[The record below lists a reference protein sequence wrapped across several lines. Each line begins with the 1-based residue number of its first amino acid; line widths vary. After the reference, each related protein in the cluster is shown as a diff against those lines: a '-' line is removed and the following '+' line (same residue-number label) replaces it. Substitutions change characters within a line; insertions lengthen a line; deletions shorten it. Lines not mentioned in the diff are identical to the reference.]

1 MCTAVK
7 LSLSMQISQ
16 GKDVVGKNDK
26 VGPSIEN
33 IKGNVLEALAL
44 MYICCCSV
52 AKLYPTLCDPMD
64 CRMPDFPVLHHLPQF
79 AQTHVHWVNDAIQPS
94 HPLLSPSSPALNLS
108 QQQGLF
114 QRVSSSQSIGAK
126 VLDLQLSASVLLVNI
141 YSWFPLGLTGLMS
154 LQSKGLSRVFSS
166 ITIQKHK

>member
-79 AQTHVHWVNDAIQPS
+79 AQTHVH
-94 HPLLSPSSPALNLS
+94 
-108 QQQGLF
+108 
-114 QRVSSSQSIGAK
+114 
-126 VLDLQLSASVLLVNI
+126 
-141 YSWFPLGLTGLMS
+141 
-154 LQSKGLSRVFSS
+154 
-166 ITIQKHK
+166 